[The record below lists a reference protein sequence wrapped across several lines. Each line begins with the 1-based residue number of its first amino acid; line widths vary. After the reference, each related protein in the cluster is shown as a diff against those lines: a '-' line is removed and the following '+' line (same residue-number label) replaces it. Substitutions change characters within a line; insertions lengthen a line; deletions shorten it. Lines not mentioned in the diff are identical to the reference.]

1 MNWSIGKRVTIAF
14 AVAFIFMV
22 VIGVLAFNTTQAL
35 LEDVRA
41 LEHSHEVLRT
51 IKELDAALKQAE
63 SSRRAYALSQADDF
77 RAEFSKATATTND
90 LIDQLDNLTDDN
102 PEHQQ
107 HVQSLRGLVGARLD
121 NLSTAMEGMEQS
133 DFPREMQ
140 KRLTD
145 EGSALMAKVR
155 NVLLTM
161 EGVESDLLS
170 RRRERQELL
179 AGYTLATVGA
189 GGFVVALLMISSMLL
204 LNRQVTVR
212 RVAQGEIEL
221 ANERLSKWVEELE
234 QRNKEISLLSTLTTF
249 LQACRTPQET
259 YDVVSKSMQRS
270 FPATSG
276 ALGVV
281 RSSRNQVTM
290 RSSWGVN
297 PASSGD
303 FEPNMC
309 WALRRGRTHIVT
321 DLKQGLVCEHVQGH
335 SCSSYL
341 CMPLTAHGEMLGVM
355 TLTDLDSSW
364 EDDTRSKLAET
375 MSENLGMALA
385 NLQLRERLIAQAIT
399 DPLTKLYN
407 RRYLEESLIREL
419 SRARRNDASI
429 GIILLDIDH
438 FKSFNDAHGHQV
450 GDQVLESL
458 GAFLKAHVRGSD
470 IACRYGGEEFALVLP
485 DSPLDKA
492 VQRAEELREK
502 VKYLSVQHQGGVIG
516 HITLSL
522 GVSAYPK
529 HGDTMEGLLLAA
541 DNALYQAKAE
551 GRDRVCVAREPTA
564 DTDSEQS
571 SGYVA
576 SETPSR
582 DEDSGP

>member
-63 SSRRAYALSQADDF
+63 SSRRAYALSQAEDF
-77 RAEFSKATATTND
+77 RAEFSEATATTND
-90 LIDQLDNLTDDN
+90 LIELLDNLTDDN

-107 HVQSLRGLVGARLD
+107 HVQSLRGLAGARLD
-121 NLSTAMEGMEQS
+121 NLAIAMDGMEQS
-133 DFPREMQ
+133 EIPRETQ

-145 EGSALMAKVR
+145 EGSALMAKVK

-189 GGFVVALLMISSMLL
+189 GGFVVALLMLSSMLL

-212 RVAQGEIEL
+212 RAAQGEIEL
-221 ANERLSKWVEELE
+221 ANYRLSKWVEELE

-259 YDVVSKSMQRS
+259 YDVISKSMQRS

-281 RSSRNQVTM
+281 RSSRNQVVM
-290 RSSWGVN
+290 RSSWGSN
-297 PASSGD
+297 PVDSGD

-309 WALRRGRTHIVT
+309 WALRRGRTHIVA
-321 DLKQGLVCEHVQGH
+321 DRKQGLVCEHVQGH
-335 SCSSYL
+335 ACSSYL

-419 SRARRNDASI
+419 SRARRNNASI

-438 FKSFNDAHGHQV
+438 FKSFNDTHGHQV

-485 DSPLDKA
+485 DSPPEKA

-551 GRDRVCVAREPTA
+551 GRDRVCVARDPAAE
-564 DTDSEQS
+564 TDSEQS
-571 SGYVA
+571 SRYVT

>member
-1 MNWSIGKRVTIAF
+1 
-14 AVAFIFMV
+14 
-22 VIGVLAFNTTQAL
+22 
-35 LEDVRA
+35 
-41 LEHSHEVLRT
+41 
-51 IKELDAALKQAE
+51 
-63 SSRRAYALSQADDF
+63 
-77 RAEFSKATATTND
+77 
-90 LIDQLDNLTDDN
+90 
-102 PEHQQ
+102 
-107 HVQSLRGLVGARLD
+107 
-121 NLSTAMEGMEQS
+121 
-133 DFPREMQ
+133 
-140 KRLTD
+140 
-145 EGSALMAKVR
+145 
-155 NVLLTM
+155 
-161 EGVESDLLS
+161 
-170 RRRERQELL
+170 
-179 AGYTLATVGA
+179 
-189 GGFVVALLMISSMLL
+189 
-204 LNRQVTVR
+204 
-212 RVAQGEIEL
+212 
-221 ANERLSKWVEELE
+221 
-234 QRNKEISLLSTLTTF
+234 
-249 LQACRTPQET
+249 
-259 YDVVSKSMQRS
+259 
-270 FPATSG
+270 
-276 ALGVV
+276 
-281 RSSRNQVTM
+281 
-290 RSSWGVN
+290 
-297 PASSGD
+297 
-303 FEPNMC
+303 MC

-335 SCSSYL
+335 PCSSYL

-364 EDDTRSKLAET
+364 DDDTRSKLAET

-419 SRARRNDASI
+419 SRARRNNASI

-438 FKSFNDAHGHQV
+438 FKSFNDTHGHQV

-522 GVSAYPK
+522 GVSAFPK

-551 GRDRVCVAREPTA
+551 GRDRVCVARESTA

-576 SETPSR
+576 SDTPSR